1 MASASLNF
9 VGMDKLSIHSTVG
22 ALIPTQ
28 CRLVAKTVL
37 DLVAV
42 GMAIAVEEVMGE
54 AVAAV
59 EEIMGEAVAAV
70 LALEVIQVMNL
81 VVVGVVAA
89 ALVAV
94 LKQRQL
100 PLVVSKRNA
109 GTTPHLTLLT
119 VRALHDRPSQ
129 GLTVKLMGKQV
140 VLETDQTVC
149 VLVQSRPSLKLG
161 RRLMLLGHLPNTFCW
176 WREAFITSTI

>member
-42 GMAIAVEEVMGE
+42 GMAI
-54 AVAAV
+54 AV

>member
-9 VGMDKLSIHSTVG
+9 AGMDKLSIHSTVG
-22 ALIPTQ
+22 ALILTQ
-28 CRLVAKTVL
+28 CQLVAKTVL
-37 DLVAV
+37 DLAAV
-42 GMAIAVEEVMGE
+42 VMAIAVEEVMGE
-54 AVAAV
+54 AVATV

-70 LALEVIQVMNL
+70 LALEVMNL
-81 VVVGVVAA
+81 MVVGVVAA

-109 GTTPHLTLLT
+109 GTTPHLTLST
-119 VRALHDRPSQ
+119 VRAPYDRPSQ
-129 GLTVKLMGKQV
+129 ELTVKLMGKQV

>member
-42 GMAIAVEEVMGE
+42 GMAI
-54 AVAAV
+54 AV

-149 VLVQSRPSLKLG
+149 VLVQSRPSFKLG